1 MIAFASYVARAL
13 HTELNQKSVHVYQY
27 NIYRQAE
34 IKEVLERLGVY
45 LKMLPTWLA
54 E

>member
-13 HTELNQKSVHVYQY
+13 HTELNEKNVHVYQH
-27 NIYRQAE
+27 NIYRRVE
-34 IKEVLERLGVY
+34 IKEVLEGLGVY

>member
-1 MIAFASYVARAL
+1 MTAFASYVARAL
-13 HTELNQKSVHVYQY
+13 HTELNEKSVHVYQY
-27 NIYRQAE
+27 DIYRRVE
-34 IKEVLERLGVY
+34 IKEVLDALGVY